1 MGSRAKPS
9 LVARGDMVP
18 CFAFL
23 MSCVMDLGIIGP
35 LHKESR
41 KTLQSSQCANR
52 WFRLCMSSPIQ
63 SLHCIHVSFCLLAD
77 NRAIFRGILRE
88 EWCQV

>member
-35 LHKESR
+35 TPQGIAEDTTIFSMCEQMVQTLHVKSH
-41 KTLQSSQCANR
+41 
-52 WFRLCMSSPIQ
+52 PISALYPCQ
-63 SLHCIHVSFCLLAD
+63 FLSFS
-77 NRAIFRGILRE
+77 
-88 EWCQV
+88 